1 MTEFVPPAG
10 FELHNRPSPLTDP
23 WRPIFARN
31 LDDRMQLGL
40 VLRQPHTNARGMAH
54 GGLIAALADNSMG
67 YSTGVCLS
75 HDGRKVAGL
84 VTVSLSVDY
93 ISAAKLGQWLL
104 FDTDFVKTGGSIC
117 FARQM
122 ISADGEP
129 IAKASATFKIV
140 KEKSE

>member
-1 MTEFVPPAG
+1 MTDQAPPDG
-10 FELHNRPSPLTDP
+10 FQPHDRKSPLTAP
-23 WRPIFARN
+23 WEPIYKRA

-40 VLRQPHTNARGMAH
+40 YLREDHTNARGMAH

-67 YSTGVCLS
+67 YSTGICLAREERTIS
-75 HDGRKVAGL
+75 VL

-93 ISAAKLGQWLL
+93 LSAAILGQWVL

-129 IAKASATFKIV
+129 IAKASATFKII
-140 KEKSE
+140 KTKG

>member
-1 MTEFVPPAG
+1 MTDQNPPAG
-10 FELHNRPSPLTDP
+10 FQPHDRKSPLTAP
-23 WRPIFARN
+23 WEPIFKRS

-40 VLRQPHTNARGMAH
+40 YLQEAHTNARGMAH

-67 YSTGVCLS
+67 YSTGICLAR
-75 HDGRKVAGL
+75 DGREISGL

-93 ISAAKLGQWLL
+93 LSAANLGEWVL

-140 KEKSE
+140 KAKG

>member
-1 MTEFVPPAG
+1 MTDQNPPAG
-10 FELHNRPSPLTDP
+10 FQPHDRKSPLTAP
-23 WRPIFARN
+23 WEPIFKRS

-40 VLRQPHTNARGMAH
+40 YLQEAHTNARGMAH

-67 YSTGVCLS
+67 YSTGICLAR
-75 HDGRKVAGL
+75 DGREISGL

-93 ISAAKLGQWLL
+93 LSAANLGEWLL

-129 IAKASATFKIV
+129 IAKASATFKII
-140 KEKSE
+140 KAKG